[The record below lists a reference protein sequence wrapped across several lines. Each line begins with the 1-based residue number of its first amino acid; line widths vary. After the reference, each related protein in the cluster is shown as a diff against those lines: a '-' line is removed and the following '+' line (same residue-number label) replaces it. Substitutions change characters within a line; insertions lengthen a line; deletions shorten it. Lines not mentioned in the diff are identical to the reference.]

1 MNNDKNYNIE
11 VFSHP
16 FTAIIAGPSGSGKT
30 RLLLEIIKKA
40 KQLIHPTPQRIIFCY
55 GNWQKSFDKLN
66 HVEFHQGLPD
76 IDELMLTPHERKLVI
91 IDDLMEE
98 ANNNI
103 NIQNLFTRGSHHF
116 NISVF
121 LLTQNI
127 FSKGKFARTINL
139 NAHYTI
145 LFDYPRDR
153 TQIKYLAREAFPA
166 NSLALLEAYTDATQQ
181 PHGYILI
188 DNKQGTPEEIRIQTN
203 ITDKIRT
210 VYKIKS
216 SKFI

>member
-1 MNNDKNYNIE
+1 MNIDKEYNSQ
-11 VFSHP
+11 VFLHP

-30 RLLLEIIKKA
+30 RLLLEIIEKVYS
-40 KQLIHPTPQRIIFCY
+40 LIYPTPQRIIYCY
-55 GNWQKSFDKLN
+55 GSWQKAFDKIK
-66 HVEFHQGLPD
+66 HVEFVQGLPD
-76 IDELMLTPHERKLVI
+76 YDELTITPHERKLVI

-98 ANNNI
+98 ANNDI

-139 NAHYTI
+139 NTHYTI
-145 LFDYPRDR
+145 LFDDPRDR

-166 NSLALLEAYTDATQQ
+166 NSRALLEA
-181 PHGYILI
+181 
-188 DNKQGTPEEIRIQTN
+188 
-203 ITDKIRT
+203 
-210 VYKIKS
+210 
-216 SKFI
+216 